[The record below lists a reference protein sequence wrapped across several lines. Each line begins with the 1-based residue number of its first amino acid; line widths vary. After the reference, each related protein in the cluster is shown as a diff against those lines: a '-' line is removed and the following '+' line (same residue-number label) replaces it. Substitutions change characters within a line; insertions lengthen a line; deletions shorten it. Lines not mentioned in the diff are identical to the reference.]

1 MKKGGAF
8 QRLLFS
14 AVTRLV
20 SFAFPIP
27 LHHLH
32 KQGSGRV
39 EHVVFLPN
47 QHARMERSGTSGTN
61 RSWGL

>member
-32 KQGSGRV
+32 KQGNGRV
-39 EHVVFLPN
+39 EHVVFFQISTP
-47 QHARMERSGTSGTN
+47 RMERSGTSGTN